1 MKRLRSLARRLVGIA
16 KPLMLT
22 LAVAGLIA
30 AVKGYSSIRAAEDY
44 TDQGVYTFT
53 AYRVWSTAE
62 TRYSGHRRVER
73 IVYKLD
79 YRSPGKKYK
88 YTQDVI
94 NKTTGKEYIQ
104 EKRQV
109 ERRVL
114 SINGENKYITVVF
127 MTVFCHL
134 VAVYIEKFSNSAFK
148 KLQMAAFIS
157 AVLMILSFVGEYIA
171 YQVIN

>member
-62 TRYSGHRRVER
+62 EEIQVHPGRHQQDHRQGVHTGEAPGGTAGAVHQRGEQVHHGGAP
-73 IVYKLD
+73 IHPPKLCPVP
-79 YRSPGKKYK
+79 PGPAYGGVRGVGGVP
-88 YTQDVI
+88 DPVR
-94 NKTTGKEYIQ
+94 G
-104 EKRQV
+104 
-109 ERRVL
+109 
-114 SINGENKYITVVF
+114 
-127 MTVFCHL
+127 MCHL
-134 VAVYIEKFSNSAFK
+134 AKAGRGG
-148 KLQMAAFIS
+148 AA
-157 AVLMILSFVGEYIA
+157 ADG
-171 YQVIN
+171 